1 MKNQQFTCANFFF
14 SALISCHR
22 ALSDITFNP
31 LEVLSGCAGSPQI
44 NAFPSETK
52 QVHTKRCISSIQQQV
67 SLLTLPKRPFCHSP
81 FIICMVVVGTLPY
94 FSACTCLLRGSELI
108 VAREQIRVIIGCLKA
123 LGDVWKKGRNRVQEL
138 QAIGKEIIG
147 TTEVRSARI
156 NETAAANEAQNK
168 SHQTPTL
175 LSFDDSGILSSNIDA
190 NEFSQSWPWMNQQLD
205 INTWITDEF
214 PAQ

>member
-1 MKNQQFTCANFFF
+1 M
-14 SALISCHR
+14 
-22 ALSDITFNP
+22 
-31 LEVLSGCAGSPQI
+31 
-44 NAFPSETK
+44 
-52 QVHTKRCISSIQQQV
+52 
-67 SLLTLPKRPFCHSP
+67 
-81 FIICMVVVGTLPY
+81 
-94 FSACTCLLRGSELI
+94 
-108 VAREQIRVIIGCLKA
+108 
-123 LGDVWKKGRNRVQEL
+123 QEL